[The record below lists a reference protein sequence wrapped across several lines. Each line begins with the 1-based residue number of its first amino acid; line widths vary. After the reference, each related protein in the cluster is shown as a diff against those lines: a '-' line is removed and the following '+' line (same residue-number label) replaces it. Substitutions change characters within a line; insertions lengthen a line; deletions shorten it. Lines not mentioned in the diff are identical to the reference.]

1 MGLGYGVGVNGVGLW
16 GWAVA
21 YCHSDTRV
29 CKYLRVHASICVCT
43 APRCPRPGF
52 EPAALRPTRPL
63 APPLQGR
70 HNRFRLRPPEA
81 PRSPLPATPRKRV
94 ASRCTLGVV
103 VLSPRRHQGG
113 AGGRTTPPSNLCA
126 PTLPAAAILFRRRS
140 RRAWWWWGGAVRC
153 RRLRGRC
160 WPPFAAARRRRA
172 WRGCSGPA
180 GGSAPLGRPAELRL
194 RRSPGQRPERFASS
208 RQRPPEA
215 AAIP

>member
-1 MGLGYGVGVNGVGLW
+1 MGLGCGVGLW
-16 GWAVA
+16 PTAIVTRACANTYVCAALSACAQPRGVPGRDSNPRPSGPRDPS
-21 YCHSDTRV
+21 HRPSRGDTT
-29 CKYLRVHASICVCT
+29 ASGY
-43 APRCPRPGF
+43 APRKRRALRFLPRPGK
-52 EPAALRPTRPL
+52 A
-63 APPLQGR
+63 
-70 HNRFRLRPPEA
+70 
-81 PRSPLPATPRKRV
+81 
-94 ASRCTLGVV
+94 
-103 VLSPRRHQGG
+103 SPRG
-113 AGGRTTPPSNLCA
+113 ALWGLWFFLPDVIRAAPAGRTTPPSNLCA